1 MARGR
6 QEGDTVDL
14 VRTKLEPPLDPG
26 SLVSRPR
33 LQARLDDAAKTKLTL
48 IQAPAGYGKS
58 CVLSQWFHQLRGA
71 QFCVGWLSIDSA
83 DQEPVGLLTYVAAAL
98 AAAGVSFKSAVNRAS
113 GGDVYTK
120 YEPLLAAIVNELE
133 QAGQPVFVFL
143 DDTHLLP
150 TASLAVLHRL
160 IECSPLNVHFVFASR
175 VIVDMPLARM
185 RANGQLLELGV
196 EDLRFTR
203 EELQRFMSSGGQV
216 VLGEPEYTVLEERT
230 EGWIAGIKLARLAL
244 RQEVAPKEL
253 LASFTGSRRSVSDF
267 FAEEVIGLQSAE
279 VREFLLTTCVLERLS
294 PELCNAVTRQ
304 KHGRQMLSFVERS
317 GLFLLRLD
325 DERTWYR
332 YQHLFAEFLVRRLRE
347 ADPCAESEL
356 HLRASHWFWE
366 RNFHVEAIEHALKA
380 KAPERAAELLE
391 LCCQDLTYS
400 GKLQFV
406 SRFAARIPEEI
417 LHRQPRTLL
426 NLAWLLTRNLRFEE
440 TRALLDVVIGL
451 LDRLESADQL
461 PANELRGL
469 RHLLSHREMMLAAS
483 HDDAIQVDQ
492 QCRQLIDAFPEETH
506 LYLAGTIYTQ
516 LLYAQR
522 EQYQLG
528 ELERLTA
535 KAQGILARSSY
546 SFASIALQACIGPSL
561 FFAGKTD
568 AAVRALEQGLAEGIR
583 FGGRYSA
590 LAALPALPL
599 SEIMY
604 EGNDLDRAEQLIQDS
619 LPYATELGFVDQLM
633 PGYMTHARIRR
644 ARGDLP
650 GALQAL
656 DVGMGIA
663 LERRLERLRLALVC
677 ERVKFMVQA
686 GDIREA
692 IQFAHS
698 AGIPESSQGL
708 LPRRPGSTAEEWRA
722 LTWCRLALSEN
733 QLQDALSLARQ
744 WRSFCATRGAVR
756 SLVRWDLLIAQ
767 ALLVRGDHLAA
778 RRALREA
785 ITHAAASRLV
795 RTFIDEGPPI
805 RTLLES
811 AYDSNLEVLHPTD
824 AFASELLE
832 TFAHPGSKSRSKSP
846 PAAAAAATVEGLYGK
861 FSPKEREILSLVSSG
876 MRNREVAQKLGMT
889 EGSVKWYMQ
898 QVYDKIG
905 TRRRLQAV
913 ERARRFGMIA

>member
-1 MARGR
+1 M
-6 QEGDTVDL
+6 DL
-14 VRTKLEPPLDPG
+14 LRTKLDPPLDPG
-26 SLVSRPR
+26 NLVSRPR
-33 LQARLDDAAKTKLTL
+33 LQARLDDAARVKLTL

-58 CVLSQWFHQLRGA
+58 SVLSQWLRQLRAA
-71 QFCVGWLSIDSA
+71 QTRAGWLSIDAA

-98 AAAGVSFKSAVNRAS
+98 SAAGLSFKSAVKRAS

-120 YEPLLAAIVNELE
+120 FEPLLAAIVNELE
-133 QAGQPVFVFL
+133 QSGESAFLFL
-143 DDTHLLP
+143 DDVHLLP
-150 TASLAVLHRL
+150 TASHTVLHRL
-160 IECSPLNVHFVFASR
+160 IERSPLNVHFVFASR
-175 VIVDMPLARM
+175 LIVEMPLARI
-185 RANGQLLELGV
+185 RASGQLLELGV
-196 EDLRFTR
+196 DDLRFTG

-216 VLGEPEYTVLEERT
+216 ALGEPEYAVLEERT

-244 RQEVAPKEL
+244 RQDVAPKEL

-267 FAEEVIGLQSAE
+267 FAEEVIGSLSAE
-279 VREFLLTTCVLERLS
+279 VREFLLMTAVLERLS
-294 PELCNAVTRQ
+294 PDLCNAVTRQ
-304 KHGRQMLSFVERS
+304 KHGRRMLSFIEQS
-317 GLFLLRLD
+317 GLFLLCLD
-325 DERTWYR
+325 DERNWYR
-332 YQHLFAEFLVRRLRE
+332 YHHLFTEFLVRRLRE
-347 ADPCAESEL
+347 TSPGAEAKL

-366 RNFHVEAIEHALKA
+366 RGCHLEAIEHALNA
-380 KAPERAAELLE
+380 AQPERAAELLE
-391 LCCQDLTYS
+391 LCCHDLTYS
-400 GKLQFV
+400 GKLQLV

-426 NLAWLLTRNLRFEE
+426 NLAWLLTRNLRFGE
-440 TRALLDVVIGL
+440 TRALLDRVSRL
-451 LDRLESADQL
+451 LDQLEAAEQM

-469 RHLLSHREMMLAAS
+469 RHLLSHREMMLAAA
-483 HDDAIQVDQ
+483 HDDATQVDE
-492 QCRQLIDAFPEETH
+492 QCRRLIDAFPEDTH

-535 KAQGILARSSY
+535 KAQGLLARSTY
-546 SFASIALQACIGPSL
+546 SFASIALQAGIGPSL
-561 FFAGKTD
+561 FFAGRTD
-568 AAVRALEQGLAEGIR
+568 AAIRCLEQGLAEGIR

-599 SEIMY
+599 SEIVY
-604 EGNDLDRAEQLIQDS
+604 EGNDLDRAEQLVQDA

-633 PGYMTHARIRR
+633 PGYLTHARIRR

-656 DVGMGIA
+656 DQGIGIA

-677 ERVKFMVQA
+677 ERVKLMIQA
-686 GDIREA
+686 GEVREA
-692 IQFAHS
+692 IQFAH
-698 AGIPESSQGL
+698 AADIPQDPQGL
-708 LPRRPGSTAEEWRA
+708 LPRRPVTTADEWRA
-722 LTWCRLALSEN
+722 LTWVRLALSETE
-733 QLQDALSLARQ
+733 LQEAISVARQ

-767 ALLVRGDHLAA
+767 ALLVRGDNLAA

-785 ITHAAASRLV
+785 ITHAAASRFV
-795 RTFIDEGPPI
+795 RSFIDEGPRI
-805 RTLLES
+805 QT
-811 AYDSNLEVLHPTD
+811 
-824 AFASELLE
+824 LLE
-832 TFAHPGSKSRSKSP
+832 TFTQSSPAGRSRPQAAPGT
-846 PAAAAAATVEGLYGK
+846 PAEGLYGK
-861 FSPKEREILSLVSSG
+861 FSLKEREILSLVSSG

-913 ERARRFGMIA
+913 ERARRYGMIA